1 MKVQV
6 LTSVTQV
13 MCNPKGLM
21 WVADDKFIRPFW
33 PGFLLQI
40 TNCKFKTHFP
50 ECLSMMFHWYS
61 ISLAFT
67 LCYLS
72 LSGILKDE
80 VIAFLLLLHT
90 ADVLHALSNVSPP
103 LRGARSL
110 LWFFQRT
117 SLKNLSTAVF
127 NLVAIFVLPATG
139 GTIWVGRTVS
149 GGTGKGMT

>member
-80 VIAFLLLLHT
+80 VIAFLLLCYIQQMSCMPCLMSAH
-90 ADVLHALSNVSPP
+90 H
-103 LRGARSL
+103 SL

-127 NLVAIFVLPATG
+127 NFVAIFVLPATG